1 MAEKSEDVAAETEAD
16 AEVPMDAESSGEA
29 KAEVTDEAEGGSGG
43 GSDEGQE
50 AKADDVKI
58 NPLLVHVS
66 SEPLEMI
73 NVLK

>member
-1 MAEKSEDVAAETEAD
+1 MAEKSEDVA

-50 AKADDVKI
+50 AKAETPDDVKI

-73 NVLK
+73 HVLK